1 MKNMVQVCC
10 IAEKIKI
17 QFWRNK
23 SLSGFMKMKLVL
35 FVLIILPFCLQ
46 AQQKNNTN
54 KFTISGFVRD
64 SLSGETLIGATIAVS
79 GKTKG
84 ISSNQYGFYSLTL
97 EEGDYI
103 LACSFI
109 GFQPKLIAVRLDGNK
124 QLNIE
129 LLPKVNLSQ
138 EVIVSTKKRDAN
150 VKNAQMGKF
159 TLPIEQIKT
168 IPAFLGEVD
177 LLKTIQLLPGIRNAG
192 EGSAGLYVRGGGP
205 DQNLILLD
213 DAPVY
218 NTGHLFGFFSIF
230 NSDAIKNVSLI
241 KGGMPAQYGGRLSS
255 VLDVAMKEGNNQKFQ
270 VDGGVGLIASRLSI
284 QGPIKKDKASFIVS
298 ARRTYIDAL
307 TKPFV
312 KKTSQFNGSGY
323 YFYDLNAKVNYRF
336 SNKDHLYLSGYF
348 GRDVF
353 DFVNGRQSLNVNIPW
368 GNATGTLRWN
378 HVFNKRLFGN
388 TTAVYN
394 DYNFAF
400 KAAQNNF
407 EVKLASGIRDV
418 SLKQDFDL
426 YPFTGHKV
434 KFGGIY
440 TFHKFTPSVVS
451 GKQDSVVFKPNN
463 AQIKFA
469 NEAAVYVQDD
479 WEINDKLKING
490 GLRYSFF
497 QQVGKYKIY
506 KNDANGNHLDST
518 VFGKG
523 EAVKTYGGF
532 EPRITIRYALNDET
546 SIKASYTRNL
556 QYIHLVS
563 NAGTTLPT
571 DIWVPSTYK
580 VKPQISDLYAAGL
593 FKNFKDNT
601 YETSLELYYKDMRN
615 QIEYEEGYTPNTLED
630 TENFFTFGKGWSY
643 GAELF
648 VNKTKGKLTGW
659 VGYTLSW
666 TWRKFGALNFG
677 EKYPAKYDRRNDLSV
692 VASYE
697 VNKKWKVSAVFVYG
711 SGNAATLPQRFYIID
726 GILTQEYSRINQ
738 YRLPAYHRL
747 DVSAILTPKK
757 NEGRKWK
764 TEWVFSI
771 YNTYSRQNPYFI
783 YFDQEGSS
791 LNGTLKVQAK
801 QVSLFPIIPA
811 VTWNFKF

>member
-1 MKNMVQVCC
+1 MKKRGVLFFVIIMLPFLALSQN
-10 IAEKIKI
+10 
-17 QFWRNK
+17 RYT
-23 SLSGFMKMKLVL
+23 LSGFIK
-35 FVLIILPFCLQ
+35 
-46 AQQKNNTN
+46 
-54 KFTISGFVRD
+54 D
-64 SLSGETLIGATIAVS
+64 SLNGETLIGANITVE

-84 ISSNQYGFYSLTL
+84 ISSNQFGFFSITL
-97 EEGDYI
+97 DEGNYVFI
-103 LACSFI
+103 CSFI
-109 GFQPKLIAVRLDGNK
+109 GYQPKLISVNLDGNK
-124 QLNIE
+124 QLTVN
-129 LLPKVNLSQ
+129 LLPSVTLSQ
-138 EVIVSTKKRDAN
+138 EVIVTSKKRDAN

-218 NTGHLFGFFSIF
+218 NSGHLFGFFSIF

-255 VLDVAMKEGNNQKFQ
+255 VLDIAMKEGNNQKFQ
-270 VDGGVGLIASRLSI
+270 LDGGIGLIASRFSL
-284 QGPIKKDKASFIVS
+284 QGPIKKDKASFIIS
-298 ARRTYIDAL
+298 ARRTYIDAI
-307 TKPFV
+307 TKPFI
-312 KKTSQFNGSGY
+312 KSSSQFYGSGY
-323 YFYDLNAKVNYRF
+323 YFYDLNAKANYRF
-336 SNKDHLYLSGYF
+336 SDKDRLYLSGYF

-378 HVFNKRLFGN
+378 HVYNRKLFGN

-394 DYNFAF
+394 DYNFTF

-426 YPFTGHKV
+426 YPFTGHKI

-440 TFHKFTPSVVS
+440 TYHKFTPSVVS
-451 GKQDSVVFKPNN
+451 GKQDSIVFNPNN
-463 AQIKFA
+463 AQTKFA
-469 NEAAVYVQDD
+469 NEAALYIQDD
-479 WEINDKLKING
+479 WELNDKVKLNAGI
-490 GLRYSFF
+490 RYSWF
-497 QQVGKYKIY
+497 QQIGAFKIY
-506 KNDANGNHLDST
+506 KTDDNGNRLDST
-518 VFGKG
+518 VFKKG
-523 EAVKTYGGF
+523 QSVKTYGGI
-532 EPRITIRYALNDET
+532 EPRFTIRYALNDET
-546 SIKASYTRNL
+546 SVKASVTRNL

-580 VKPQISDLYAAGL
+580 VKPQISYLYATGI
-593 FKNFKDNT
+593 FKNFKDNM
-601 YETSLELYYKDMRN
+601 YETSIEVYYKQMQN
-615 QIEYEEGYTPNTLED
+615 QIEYQEGYTPNTLED

-643 GAELF
+643 GTELF
-648 VNKTKGKLTGW
+648 INKTKGKLTGW
-659 VGYTLSW
+659 VGYTLSF
-666 TWRKFGALNFG
+666 TWRKFAALNFG

-692 VASYE
+692 VAMYE
-697 VNKKWKVSAVFVYG
+697 LSKKWKFSASFVYG
-711 SGNAATLPQRFYIID
+711 SGNAATLPQRFYIIN
-726 GILTQEYSRINQ
+726 GILTQEYSRINE

-747 DVSAILTPKK
+747 DLSATYIPGK
-757 NEGRKWK
+757 NEKRKWK
-764 TEWVFSI
+764 SEWVFSI

-783 YFDQEGSS
+783 YFDQNGSA
-791 LNGTLKVQAK
+791 LNGSLSIQAK